1 MKKQF
6 KLVKDK
12 NSFQIHWEKKA
23 INEKVDN
30 EWNKYLEIEW
40 YASTKDKDR
49 GHDIVEPKAFE
60 NALATYMTNPVV
72 LLQHKHD
79 KPIGTVT
86 EASIDNKGLYIK
98 ANITENT
105 DNVMSAI
112 KNWVL
117 RTFSIG
123 YGLKEW
129 DYEVEETVDENGKY
143 DYTTTIKNLEL
154 YEISVVSVPMN
165 AYALMKSIEDCF
177 EVKEVEEE
185 VEWTCIDWEVN
196 IEHGEEVVEEEDNEE
211 EAKEE
216 EKTIDDHPE
225 SEEIAH
231 DEETWA
237 ENDEI
242 PTSGNHSEEKNV
254 WKGIEQKEV
263 ENEVDTEEEN
273 ENSDEEVE
281 DKENNKE
288 EENNEATQDEVQE
301 TKENQEEVET
311 PNIDETTE
319 VEEATENEVETPTND
334 EVVDETSNDEVVEA
348 KSMEEVESKSFKID
362 EKAIEER
369 IEKKFETKFVEQTK
383 KVEDLTKELEQTK
396 SVLKMAV
403 NVLKEMDWAVRNTVI
418 KTWATYSQVAK
429 RKSAWW
435 EVISKAQS
443 SL

>member
-6 KLVKDK
+6 KLIKDK
-12 NSFQIHWEKKA
+12 NSFQIHWDKKS
-23 INEKVDN
+23 INEKRDDDG
-30 EWNKYLEIEW
+30 NKFLEIEG

-79 KPIGTVT
+79 KPIGVVT

-98 ANITENT
+98 ANITEDT
-105 DNVMSAI
+105 DGVMSAI

-123 YGLKEW
+123 YGLKEG
-129 DYEVEETVDENGKY
+129 DYEVEETVDENWKY

-185 VEWTCIDWEVN
+185 ATEEAEEIEGTSIDWEVT
-196 IEHGEEVVEEEDNEE
+196 IEHWEEATEEDPEEETLEGNVTIEDKKEVEEETAEEDPKAEEDTEEEVEDETEEVEEKQEEKAVDTVEENNENAE
-211 EAKEE
+211 EVTEEPEAKEE
-216 EKTIDDHPE
+216 EKI
-225 SEEIAH
+225 EEPVTEEKEVAENANI
-231 DEETWA
+231 EETKV
-237 ENDEI
+237 EEV
-242 PTSGNHSEEKNV
+242 SGNEAETPTDD
-254 WKGIEQKEV
+254 WKA
-263 ENEVDTEEEN
+263 
-273 ENSDEEVE
+273 DE
-281 DKENNKE
+281 
-288 EENNEATQDEVQE
+288 TSSS
-301 TKENQEEVET
+301 EEVET
-311 PNIDETTE
+311 
-319 VEEATENEVETPTND
+319 
-334 EVVDETSNDEVVEA
+334 
-348 KSMEEVESKSFKID
+348 KSIEGSSEKTFSVD

-369 IEKKFETKFVEQTK
+369 LEKKFEAKLVENTK

-396 SVLKMAV
+396 AVLKSAIE
-403 NVLKEMDWAVRNTVI
+403 VLKGMDAAVRNTVI
-418 KTWATYSQVAK
+418 KTGATYSRVAK
-429 RKSAWW
+429 KKSAWG
-435 EVISKAQS
+435 EVISKAQN

>member
-6 KLVKDK
+6 KLVKDR
-12 NSFQIHWEKKA
+12 NSFQIHWEKKS

-30 EWNKYLEIEW
+30 DWNKYLEIEW

-79 KPIGTVT
+79 KPIGVVT
-86 EASIDNKGLYIK
+86 EANIDNKWLYIK

-123 YGLKEW
+123 YWLKEW
-129 DYEVEETVDENGKY
+129 DYEVEESVDENWNY

-177 EVKEVEEE
+177 EVKEVEDEE
-185 VEWTCIDWEVN
+185 IEWTCIDWEVN
-196 IEHGEEVVEEEDNEE
+196 IEHGEEEIDEDLQENVDEEWGEKSNEEEIDSDDDTIDNEE
-211 EAKEE
+211 NEETLSWNVEIQKSEEETPIDTEDENEDSDGKNEEWINNNEE
-216 EKTIDDHPE
+216 EKV
-225 SEEIAH
+225 
-231 DEETWA
+231 ETT
-237 ENDEI
+237 EN
-242 PTSGNHSEEKNV
+242 
-254 WKGIEQKEV
+254 V
-263 ENEVDTEEEN
+263 E
-273 ENSDEEVE
+273 
-281 DKENNKE
+281 
-288 EENNEATQDEVQE
+288 QE
-301 TKENQEEVET
+301 TKENQEEVEE
-311 PNIDETTE
+311 PKIDETTE

-348 KSMEEVESKSFKID
+348 KSMEEVESKSFQID

-369 IEKKFETKFVEQTK
+369 LEKKFETKFVEQTK
-383 KVEDLTKELEQTK
+383 KVEDLEKKLEQTK
-396 SVLKMAV
+396 EVLKLAV
-403 NVLKEMDWAVRNTVI
+403 DVLKEMDWAVRNTVI
-418 KTWATYSQVAK
+418 KTGARYSQVAK

-435 EVISKAQS
+435 EVINKAQS
-443 SL
+443 AL